1 MTMRHDLKE
10 PSVKLSV
17 FRFAVLICLL
27 TITASSFAKDKQNA
41 KQKEEPSAK
50 TVDSGS
56 FGVFQNE
63 KRVATETFSIVQSS
77 HGSVATS
84 DFKTES
90 TARDAAQS
98 SKLELAANGEIVRYE
113 WKESSPGSAEASV
126 APNNDF
132 LAEHFKESRDAKEQ
146 VKPFLLPASTSILDD
161 YFFIQR
167 EILVWKYLAT
177 SCKTQKGIL
186 QCPLKQEMKFGA
198 LNAHSQISIPV
209 SLTFL
214 GPDEIEV
221 HGVQQKLSKIDLKS
235 DSGDWFLWVNEQFK
249 LIRIEDVATGTEIVR
264 D

>member
-1 MTMRHDLKE
+1 M
-10 PSVKLSV
+10 KLSV
-17 FRFAVLICLL
+17 LRFAVLVGLL
-27 TITASSFAKDKQNA
+27 TIAANGFAKDKQNA

-63 KRVATETFSIVQSS
+63 KRIATETFSIVQSS

-90 TARDAAQS
+90 TAGDASQS
-98 SKLELAANGEIVRYE
+98 SKLELAANGEIVHYE
-113 WKESSPGSAEASV
+113 WKESSPGSAEATV

-132 LAEHFKESRDAKEQ
+132 LAEHFKDSRDAKEQ

-186 QCPLKQEMKFGA
+186 QCPLKQEVKFGA

-214 GPDEIEV
+214 GPDEVEI

-249 LIRIEDVATGTEIVR
+249 LIRIEDVDTGTEIVR

>member
-1 MTMRHDLKE
+1 M
-10 PSVKLSV
+10 KLSV
-17 FRFAVLICLL
+17 LGFAVLACVL
-27 TITASSFAKDKQNA
+27 TIAASSFAKEKPNA

-50 TVDSGS
+50 TVDSGA

-63 KRVATETFSIVQSS
+63 KRVATETFSIVQNS

-84 DFKTES
+84 EFKTES
-90 TARDAAQS
+90 TNGDAAQS
-98 SKLELAANGEIVRYE
+98 SKLELAPNGEILRYE
-113 WKESSPGSAEASV
+113 WRETSPGSAEASV
-126 APNNDF
+126 AVSNDF
-132 LAEHFKESRDAKEQ
+132 LTEHYKESRDAKEQ

-186 QCPLKQEMKFGA
+186 QCPLKQEVKFGA

-214 GPDEIEV
+214 GPDEAPI

-235 DSGDWFLWVNEQFK
+235 DSGDWSLWVNQQFK
-249 LIRIEDVATGTEIVR
+249 LIRIEDVETGTEIVR